1 MQTVAV
7 DDIFEIT
14 FPPLIVHKEGLFM
27 KFRRVGLSS
36 WSSGQ
41 KSTFN
46 FSKIINWLCD
56 KKIDVI
62 LDETFTD
69 VSDSFDKVP
78 REEIGKKT
86 DLLIVFGG
94 DGSILRAVHELSN
107 EEPLILG
114 VNTGHLGFLAD
125 IPIFELLPALERI
138 LLKGEYVIE
147 SRMRLSSRIIKDS
160 KEGENLDALND
171 LVLTAGPVTH
181 MIETEISVNGN
192 QMGNFRSDGLII
204 ATPTGSTA
212 YSLSAGGP
220 LVIPNMDVMLINPIC
235 PHTLSN
241 RPIVVPAD
249 SEIEIT
255 YLSREDDSKENALV
269 SLDGFPGIELEPE
282 SKIQII
288 KSPYNI
294 NMVRPKGANFFNTL
308 RDKLNWETHPRKNNQ
323 R

>member
-1 MQTVAV
+1 M
-7 DDIFEIT
+7 T
-14 FPPLIVHKEGLFM
+14 FK
-27 KFRRVGLSS
+27 RVGLSS

-41 KSTFN
+41 RSTFD
-46 FSKIINWLCD
+46 FSKIINWLCERD
-56 KKIDVI
+56 IDVI
-62 LDETFTD
+62 LDETFSN
-69 VSDSFDKVP
+69 VSSSFTTVP

-107 EEPLILG
+107 QEPLILG

-125 IPIFELLPALERI
+125 IPISELLPALERI
-138 LLKGEYVIE
+138 LLKDEYVIE
-147 SRMRLSSRIIKDS
+147 SRMRLSASIIKNS
-160 KEGENLDALND
+160 KEEKIHDALND
-171 LVLTAGPVTH
+171 LVLTAGPIAH
-181 MIETEISVNGN
+181 MIETQISVNGN

-220 LVIPNMDVMLINPIC
+220 LVIPDMNVILINHIC

-241 RPIVVPAD
+241 RPIVVSAE
-249 SEIEIT
+249 SIIEIK
-255 YLSREDDSKENALV
+255 LSKDDESNENAMV
-269 SLDGFPGIELEPE
+269 SLDGFQAIELESK

-288 KSPYNI
+288 KSPHGI
-294 NMVRPKGANFFNTL
+294 KMVRPKGANFFNTL
-308 RDKLNWETHPRKNNQ
+308 RDKLNWETHPRKNSQ

>member
-1 MQTVAV
+1 MR
-7 DDIFEIT
+7 F
-14 FPPLIVHKEGLFM
+14 K
-27 KFRRVGLSS
+27 RVGLSS
-36 WSSGQ
+36 WSSTQ
-41 KSTFN
+41 KTTFDFN
-46 FSKIINWLCD
+46 KIIKWLCD
-56 KKIDVI
+56 KNIDVI
-62 LDETFTD
+62 LDETFSH
-69 VSDSFDKVP
+69 VSGSFDTIS

-114 VNTGHLGFLAD
+114 VNTGHLGFLSD

-138 LLKGEYVIE
+138 LLKEEYVIE
-147 SRMRLSSRIIKDS
+147 SRMRLSASIIKGSEEEKIHDV
-160 KEGENLDALND
+160 LND
-171 LVLTAGPVTH
+171 LVLTAGPITH

-220 LVIPNMDVMLINPIC
+220 LVIPDMNVILINPIC

-241 RPIVVPAD
+241 RPVIVSAE
-249 SEIEIT
+249 SEIQIT
-255 YLSREDDSKENALV
+255 YSSREDQSNENALV
-269 SLDGFPGIELEPE
+269 SLDGFQGIEMEPE
-282 SKIQII
+282 SKIRIT

-294 NMVRPKGANFFNTL
+294 KMVRPKGANFFNTL
-308 RDKLNWETHPRKNNQ
+308 RDKLNWETHPRRNSQ

>member
-1 MQTVAV
+1 M
-7 DDIFEIT
+7 T
-14 FPPLIVHKEGLFM
+14 FK
-27 KFRRVGLSS
+27 RVGLSS

-41 KSTFN
+41 RSTFD
-46 FSKIINWLCD
+46 FSKIINWLCERD
-56 KKIDVI
+56 IDVI
-62 LDETFTD
+62 LDETFSN
-69 VSDSFDKVP
+69 VSSSFTTVP

-107 EEPLILG
+107 QEPLILG

-125 IPIFELLPALERI
+125 IPISELLPALERI
-138 LLKGEYVIE
+138 LLKDEYVIE
-147 SRMRLSSRIIKDS
+147 SRMRLSASIIKNS
-160 KEGENLDALND
+160 KEEKIHDALND
-171 LVLTAGPVTH
+171 LVLTAGPISH
-181 MIETEISVNGN
+181 MIETQISVNGN

-220 LVIPNMDVMLINPIC
+220 LVIPDMDVILINPIC

-241 RPIVVPAD
+241 RPIVVSAE
-249 SEIEIT
+249 SIIEIK
-255 YLSREDDSKENALV
+255 LSKDDESNENAMV
-269 SLDGFPGIELEPE
+269 SLDGFQAIELESK

-288 KSPYNI
+288 KSPHGI
-294 NMVRPKGANFFNTL
+294 KMVRPKGANFFNTL
-308 RDKLNWETHPRKNNQ
+308 RDKLNWETHPRKNSQ

>member
-1 MQTVAV
+1 M
-7 DDIFEIT
+7 T
-14 FPPLIVHKEGLFM
+14 FK
-27 KFRRVGLSS
+27 RVGLSS

-41 KSTFN
+41 KSTFDFN
-46 FSKIINWLCD
+46 KIINWLCERD
-56 KKIDVI
+56 IDVI
-62 LDETFTD
+62 LDETFSN
-69 VSDSFDKVP
+69 VSSSFTTVP

-107 EEPLILG
+107 QEPLIIG

-138 LLKGEYVIE
+138 LLKDEYVIE
-147 SRMRLSSRIIKDS
+147 SRMRLSASIIKNS
-160 KEGENLDALND
+160 KQEKIHDALND
-171 LVLTAGPVTH
+171 LVLTAGPIAH
-181 MIETEISVNGN
+181 MIETQISVNGN

-220 LVIPNMDVMLINPIC
+220 LVIPDMDVILINPIC

-241 RPIVVPAD
+241 RPIVVSAE
-249 SEIEIT
+249 SIIEIK
-255 YLSREDDSKENALV
+255 LSKDDESNENAMV
-269 SLDGFPGIELEPE
+269 SLDGFQAIELESK
-282 SKIQII
+282 SKIQIV
-288 KSPYNI
+288 KSPHGI
-294 NMVRPKGANFFNTL
+294 KMVRPKGANFFNTL
-308 RDKLNWETHPRKNNQ
+308 RDKLNWETHPRKNSQ

>member
-1 MQTVAV
+1 M
-7 DDIFEIT
+7 T
-14 FPPLIVHKEGLFM
+14 FK
-27 KFRRVGLSS
+27 RVGLSS

-41 KSTFN
+41 RSTFD
-46 FSKIINWLCD
+46 FSKIINWLCERD
-56 KKIDVI
+56 IDVI
-62 LDETFTD
+62 LDETFSN
-69 VSDSFDKVP
+69 VSSSFTTVP

-107 EEPLILG
+107 QEPLILG

-125 IPIFELLPALERI
+125 IPISELLPALERI
-138 LLKGEYVIE
+138 LLKDEYVIE
-147 SRMRLSSRIIKDS
+147 SRMRLSASIIKNS
-160 KEGENLDALND
+160 KEEKIHDALND
-171 LVLTAGPVTH
+171 LVLTAGPISH
-181 MIETEISVNGN
+181 MIETQISVNGN

-220 LVIPNMDVMLINPIC
+220 LVIPDMDVILINPIC

-241 RPIVVPAD
+241 RPIVVSAD
-249 SEIEIT
+249 SIIEIK
-255 YLSREDDSKENALV
+255 LSKDDESNENAMV
-269 SLDGFPGIELEPE
+269 SLDGFQAIELESK

-288 KSPYNI
+288 KSPHGI
-294 NMVRPKGANFFNTL
+294 KMVRPKGANFFNTL
-308 RDKLNWETHPRKNNQ
+308 RDKLNWETHPRKNSQ

>member
-1 MQTVAV
+1 M
-7 DDIFEIT
+7 
-14 FPPLIVHKEGLFM
+14 
-27 KFRRVGLSS
+27 
-36 WSSGQ
+36 
-41 KSTFN
+41 
-46 FSKIINWLCD
+46 
-56 KKIDVI
+56 
-62 LDETFTD
+62 
-69 VSDSFDKVP
+69 
-78 REEIGKKT
+78 RE
-86 DLLIVFGG
+86 
-94 DGSILRAVHELSN
+94 A
-107 EEPLILG
+107 
-114 VNTGHLGFLAD
+114 NTGHLGFLAV

>member
-1 MQTVAV
+1 MRFKR
-7 DDIFEIT
+7 I
-14 FPPLIVHKEGLFM
+14 
-27 KFRRVGLSS
+27 GLSS

-41 KSTFN
+41 KTTFDFN
-46 FSKIINWLCD
+46 KIIKWLCD
-56 KKIDVI
+56 KEIDVI
-62 LDETFTD
+62 LDETFSN
-69 VSDSFDKVP
+69 VSGSFDTVS
-78 REEIGKKT
+78 RDEIGKKT

-138 LLKGEYVIE
+138 LLKEEYVIE
-147 SRMRLSSRIIKDS
+147 SRMRLSASIIKGPK
-160 KEGENLDALND
+160 KEKIHDVLND
-171 LVLTAGPVTH
+171 LVLTAGPITH

-220 LVIPNMDVMLINPIC
+220 LVIPDMNVILINPIC

-241 RPIVVPAD
+241 RPVIVSAE

-255 YLSREDDSKENALV
+255 YSSREDQSKENALV
-269 SLDGFPGIELEPE
+269 SLDGFPGIEMEPE
-282 SKIQII
+282 SKIRIT

-294 NMVRPKGANFFNTL
+294 KMVRPKGANFFNTL
-308 RDKLNWETHPRKNNQ
+308 RDKLNWETHSRRNSQ